1 MRSISIRPLTPFMVE
16 TLMEI
21 HEREL
26 MGQELCDQQTRHI
39 KGLFE
44 RKLISTRLCTT
55 KAGKNYV
62 GFYVTDAGKEYLA
75 KHNSK
80 IA

>member
-1 MRSISIRPLTPFMVE
+1 MVE

-26 MGQELCDQQTRHI
+26 MGQALCDQQTRHV

-44 RKLISTRLCTT
+44 RKLINTKPCVN

-62 GFYVTDAGKEYLA
+62 GFYITDLGKEYLA

-80 IA
+80 TVK